1 MMKSRVALIGILLS
15 SFTGFAQ
22 AEIVYSGGR
31 HSSNLP
37 TIIRGSAVH
46 CDARSPMIIH
56 VHDAL
61 KTGHHG
67 ASNCIAKVRATKR
80 HHPYSITNIV
90 VILAPT
96 HKHHYTKSY

>member
-1 MMKSRVALIGILLS
+1 MMKSRVALIGVLLG

-22 AEIVYSGGR
+22 AEIVYSGGK

-37 TIIRGSAVH
+37 TIIRGAAVN
-46 CDARSPMIIH
+46 CNGSSPVIIN
-56 VHDAL
+56 VQDAL
-61 KTGHHG
+61 KTKRSNV
-67 ASNCIAKVRATKR
+67 SNCIVKVRTAKR
-80 HHPYSITNIV
+80 AHPYSITNIV